1 LDILMKT
8 LKTVAILAAMA
19 AATFALP
26 AQATLVTYT
35 NLAAF
40 QAAAGATS
48 LETFSGAAVGT
59 STSNFSGSFN
69 KFTLSNVANGERS
82 GIANGS
88 ISGTDTPPAPFNGQN
103 YYGWGEGNGDNGPVS
118 TFTFANGTRAFGFDW
133 FNTDTTD
140 SYSVTINGLTQTVF
154 NFNSSGFFGIVATNE
169 TFSTATIQ
177 NVTYGGYVQTEGL
190 DNVRVGNVPEPGSI
204 ALLGLALAGVAV
216 ARRKSAAK

>member
-1 LDILMKT
+1 MKT
-8 LKTVAILAAMA
+8 LKIAATLVALA
-19 AATFALP
+19 AATFVLP

-40 QAAAGATS
+40 QAAAGTTS
-48 LETFSGAAVGT
+48 LETFSNAALGT
-59 STSNFSGSFN
+59 STGNFSGSFN
-69 KFTLSNVANGERS
+69 KFTLSSVSNGDRS

-88 ISGTDTPPAPFNGQN
+88 ISGSDTPPAAFNGQN
-103 YYGWGEGNGDNGPVS
+103 FYGWGEGDGNNGPTS
-118 TFTFANGTRAFGFDW
+118 TFTFAAGTRAFGFDW

-154 NFNSSGFFGIVATNE
+154 NFNASGFFGVIATNGE
-169 TFSTATIQ
+169 SFSTATIQ
-177 NVTYGGYVQTEGL
+177 NASFGGYVQTEGL

-216 ARRKSAAK
+216 ARRKSTAK